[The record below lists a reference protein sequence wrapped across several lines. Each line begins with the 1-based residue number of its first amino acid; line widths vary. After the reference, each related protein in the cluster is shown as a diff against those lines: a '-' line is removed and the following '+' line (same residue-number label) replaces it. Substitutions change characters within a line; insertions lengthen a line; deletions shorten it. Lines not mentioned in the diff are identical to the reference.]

1 MDPGPLT
8 TVFLDAGG
16 VLVYPNWGRVA
27 ETFARHGVPVDAEA
41 LASVEPRV
49 RRELDTAERVRATTD
64 RSRGKAYFDRI
75 LSLAHV
81 PRSPATDA
89 AIAEVE
95 AHHAVHNLW
104 DRVPD
109 DVLPALRRLRENGL
123 RLGVVSNSNGTV
135 RAKLGRLGLLPFF
148 ETVVDSAEEG
158 VEKPDPRIFRI
169 ALDRMAADPATTLHV
184 GDLYH
189 VDVDGARAAGLRV
202 VLLDPLGLYPD
213 ADCRRVPS
221 LTALADWL
229 AAKAGRD
236 PSTPG
241 PQDTDA
247 R

>member
-1 MDPGPLT
+1 
-8 TVFLDAGG
+8 
-16 VLVYPNWGRVA
+16 
-27 ETFARHGVPVDAEA
+27 
-41 LASVEPRV
+41 
-49 RRELDTAERVRATTD
+49 
-64 RSRGKAYFDRI
+64 
-75 LSLAHV
+75 
-81 PRSPATDA
+81 
-89 AIAEVE
+89 
-95 AHHAVHNLW
+95 VHNLW